1 MTKIVYEM
9 GMNIIDLRVTAQDGG
24 TTRVS
29 VSLEIPDDDASI
41 VDRLMERIRLYV
53 PEFLARE
60 DDFFDKKK

>member
-1 MTKIVYEM
+1 
-9 GMNIIDLRVTAQDGG
+9 MNIIDLRVTAQDGG

-41 VDRLMERIRLYV
+41 SDRMMERIRLYI
-53 PEFLARE
+53 PEFLTRE